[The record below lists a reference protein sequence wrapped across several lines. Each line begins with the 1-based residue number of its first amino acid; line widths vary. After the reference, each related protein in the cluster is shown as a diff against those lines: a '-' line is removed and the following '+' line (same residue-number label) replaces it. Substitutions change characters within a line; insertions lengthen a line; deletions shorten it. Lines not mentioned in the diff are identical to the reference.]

1 MYVHRLLVPFFVFV
15 LASAFLLLPACSS
28 VVPPTVTWGPLAPIA
43 GEPTVSLTA
52 NRQLPRIQQS
62 LRSAGLTP
70 AVDAAEGE
78 YALQVKVG
86 MSRSTKP
93 CGTMHNVAYLLRGR
107 AGRVL
112 VIKGRGLTGTCSPNI
127 FDDMSQTLASFFQ
140 RSG

>member
-1 MYVHRLLVPFFVFV
+1 MNAHRLLISFFV
-15 LASAFLLLPACSS
+15 LASVFLLLPACSS
-28 VVPPTVTWGPLAPIA
+28 VVPPTVTWGPVAAIT
-43 GEPTVSLTA
+43 GEPTVSLKA

-62 LRSAGLTP
+62 LRSAGLATGVGP
-70 AVDAAEGE
+70 ADAE

-86 MSRSTKP
+86 KSRRTKP
-93 CGTMHNVAYLLRGR
+93 CGTLHNVVYLLRGQ

-140 RSG
+140 RSS